1 METYGNI
8 RTFKTA
14 HFTVR
19 VSAEVD
25 LDADWGAFDFEGGE
39 EARDKVES
47 GEWTLFTACVRV
59 IHDQLG
65 KIGED
70 YLGGCIYSDIAEFED
85 HRECAAETRKL
96 RAAGS
101 QAMVGSYF
109 AGMIAEA
116 IKEARQT
123 LRAAKGIYVRGSK

>member
-19 VSAEVD
+19 VSAE
-25 LDADWGAFDFEGGE
+25 FDPDPDFEFEGGE
-39 EARDKVES
+39 EAQEKVES
-47 GEWTLFTACVRV
+47 GEWTVFTACVRV
-59 IHDQLG
+59 IHDGLG

-70 YLGGCIYSDIAEFED
+70 YLGGCIYSDIAKFED

-96 RAAGS
+96 RAEGS

-109 AGMIAEA
+109 ADMIAEA
-116 IKEARQT
+116 IREARET
-123 LRAAKGIYVRGSK
+123 LRAAKGIYVRGARK